1 MAKLGFLGL
10 GLMGYPMARNLLR
23 AGHSVAVWSKT
34 TSKTA
39 QLASE
44 AGAVACATPAE
55 VAKQADVVFLCVGDT
70 AMVEEVLLGKDS
82 VMEGGRKG
90 MAVVDTSTISPSAS
104 VKIGEKFAAKGIDF
118 LGAPVTGSTPGA
130 INGTLTFMVGGDE
143 KVFESLRPILEVMG
157 KKLYYCGGP
166 GMGLNAKLTQNLVLS
181 NILQAFN
188 EGIVLSTKAGVD
200 PNLMLEIL
208 SNSAA
213 KCGLIEYKAPFI
225 FKRDFTT
232 NFSVKWMHKDIGL
245 MLDSG
250 EELSVPLPLTS
261 LTRQMVQMAISKG
274 LGEEDMCSTI
284 SVLEDIAGVK
294 VQAAGTK

>member
-34 TSKTA
+34 AAKAS

-44 AGAVACATPAE
+44 AGATVCATPAD

-82 VMEGGRKG
+82 VLEGGRKG

-104 VKIGEKFAAKGIDF
+104 VKIGEKLAAKGIDF

-130 INGTLTFMVGGDE
+130 TNGTLTFMVGGDE
-143 KVFESLRPILEVMG
+143 KVFKSLLPILEVMG

-200 PNLMLEIL
+200 PTLMLDIL

-213 KCGLIEYKAPFI
+213 KCGLIEYQAPFI

-232 NFSVKWMHKDIGL
+232 NFSIKWMHKDMGL
-245 MLDSG
+245 MLESG
-250 EELSVPLPLTS
+250 QELSVPLPLTG
-261 LTRQMVQMAISKG
+261 LTRQIVQMAISKG

-284 SVLEDIAGVK
+284 NVLEEIAGVK
-294 VQAAGTK
+294 VTAAGAK

>member
-10 GLMGYPMARNLLR
+10 GLMGYPMARNLLH

-34 TSKTA
+34 KSKSE
-39 QLASE
+39 QLAHE
-44 AGAVACATPAE
+44 AGAVACAMPAE

-70 AMVEEVLLGKDS
+70 AMVEEVLLGKGS
-82 VMEGGRKG
+82 VIEGGRKG

-104 VKIGEKFAAKGIDF
+104 VRIGEKLAAKGIDF

-130 INGTLTFMVGGDE
+130 INGTLTFMVGGDQ
-143 KVFESLRPILEVMG
+143 KVFESLRPIIEVMG

-232 NFSVKWMHKDIGL
+232 NFSIKWMHKDIGL

-250 EELSVPLPLTS
+250 KELSVPLPLTS

-274 LGEEDMCSTI
+274 LGEEDMCATI
-284 SVLEDIAGVK
+284 NVLEEIAGVK
-294 VQAAGTK
+294 VQPGGTK